1 MEVMDTNQR
10 QPARLAALY
19 RQWSSNPPDMY
30 RAPPVL
36 VFAVIG
42 QARADGGIS
51 PEEETALLSK
61 LLTYWALRATV
72 NMSELC
78 AAAPAAR
85 KAAA

>member
-1 MEVMDTNQR
+1 MDIAQR
-10 QPARLAALY
+10 QPATLAALY
-19 RQWSSNPPDMY
+19 RRWGANPAEMY
-30 RAPPVL
+30 RAPPTM

-51 PEEETALLSK
+51 ADDESALLSK

-72 NMSELC
+72 NTTELC
-78 AAAPAAR
+78 AEVPAKR